1 MNINLT
7 DIRQRWNKAKL
18 KKSSV
23 FWIVIGAIIL
33 TMYLGF
39 SQAGWV
45 TAGNALRMAEDAS
58 EDAVIARLAPI
69 CVTQFGQDLESDQR
83 LAEFKELTSSS
94 RRATYVKDQGWA
106 TMPGEATPDNKVASE
121 CAQQLMLIGE

>member
-1 MNINLT
+1 MKTSLA
-7 DIRQRWNKAKL
+7 DFRQRWNKTKL
-18 KKSSV
+18 KKSHV

-45 TAGNALRMAEDAS
+45 TAGNALRMVEDAS

-69 CVTQFGQDLESDQR
+69 CVTQFGQDLESDLR
-83 LAEFKELTSSS
+83 LAELKELTSSS

-106 TMPGEATPDNKVASE
+106 TMPGEAAPDDMVARE

>member
-1 MNINLT
+1 VKINFA

-18 KKSSV
+18 TKSTV

-45 TAGNALRMAEDAS
+45 TGGNALRLAEDAS

-69 CVTQFGQDLESDQR
+69 CVVQFGQDVESDQR
-83 LAEFKELTSSS
+83 LAEFKDLSSSS

-106 TMPGEATPDNKVASE
+106 TMPGETAPDDKVARE
-121 CAQQLMLIGE
+121 CAQQLMLIDE

>member
-1 MNINLT
+1 MKTRLA

-18 KKSSV
+18 TKSTV

-45 TAGNALRMAEDAS
+45 TGGNALRMVEDAS

-69 CVTQFGQDLESDQR
+69 CVTQFDQEFESDQR
-83 LAEFKELTSSS
+83 LTEFKELTSSG
-94 RRATYVKDQGWA
+94 RRTTFVKDQGWA
-106 TMPGEATPDNKVASE
+106 TMPGESTPDNKVASE

>member
-1 MNINLT
+1 MKTKLAE
-7 DIRQRWNKAKL
+7 IRQRWDEAKL
-18 KKSSV
+18 NKSSV

-58 EDAVIARLAPI
+58 EDAVIARLTPI
-69 CVTQFGQDLESDQR
+69 CVSQFGQDLESDQR
-83 LAEFKELTSSS
+83 LVEFKELTSFSQRS
-94 RRATYVKDQGWA
+94 TYVKDQGWA
-106 TMPGEATPDNKVASE
+106 TMPGESTPDNKVASE

>member
-1 MNINLT
+1 MKINLT

-18 KKSSV
+18 KKSTV
-23 FWIVIGAIIL
+23 FWIVTGAIIL

-45 TAGNALRMAEDAS
+45 TSGNAVRIAEDAS
-58 EDAVIARLAPI
+58 KDAVIARLAPI
-69 CVTQFGQDLESDQR
+69 CVTQFGQDIESDQR

-94 RRATYVKDQGWA
+94 RRTTFVKDQGWA
-106 TMPGEATPDNKVASE
+106 TMPGETAPDDKVARE
-121 CAQQLMLIGE
+121 CAEQLMLIGE